1 MGVKYLITPAE
12 VNTVRPQGYR
22 YPVGLTPF
30 ELVVN
35 AAITTTGGTQTI
47 DGDNAIHSFTSTGS
61 DSFVPTFTGDVEVLV
76 IGGGGG
82 ASRGGGG
89 AGGLIYSSST
99 PVTQSSPYTIIVGAG
114 GSGQSIPGLS
124 QKAFSGS
131 NSSAFGLEAI
141 GGGYGGGGTPA
152 GDTANAVGG
161 FGGSGGGGG
170 NTTDSTER
178 PGGSA
183 EPGQGNP
190 GGKGRHNPGQYS
202 VVGGG
207 GGAGAA
213 GSNYKAYPNPAP
225 PHNGPGGAGLE
236 YSISGSPLFYA
247 GGGGGQTDLFFGQ
260 GLGGSTPPGSPPSG
274 IVGGPG
280 GTPGDH
286 TGVSGGTNRGG
297 GGGGSAYNGTQP
309 TNGPGGSGGSGVVIV
324 RYQHTSSSTNY
335 RIE

>member
-1 MGVKYLITPAE
+1 MTIDYILADTNAAF
-12 VNTVRPQGYR
+12 VRPQNYR
-22 YPVGLTPF
+22 YPLGLTPF

-47 DGDNAIHSFTSTGS
+47 DGDNAVHSFTSTGS

-76 IGGGGG
+76 VGGGGG

-89 AGGLIYSSST
+89 AGGLIYSSAT

-114 GSGQSIPGLS
+114 GSGQSIPSLS

-141 GGGYGGGGTPA
+141 GGGYGGGSAPS

-161 FGGSGGGGG
+161 FGGSGGGAG

-190 GGKGRHNPGQYS
+190 GGKGRHNPGQYA
-202 VVGGG
+202 VCGGG

-247 GGGGGQTDLFFGQ
+247 GGGGG
-260 GLGGSTPPGSPPSG
+260 GSHPGA
-274 IVGGPG
+274 GPG
-280 GTPGDH
+280 G
-286 TGVSGGTNRGG
+286 SGGSSVGGTGGSFDAAPGPGSAVANRGG
-297 GGGGSAYNGTQP
+297 GGGGGGHISNPGGQRAG
-309 TNGPGGSGGSGVVIV
+309 TNGAGGVVII
-324 RYQHTSSSTNY
+324 RYLIDTRFNTYSIN
-335 RIE
+335 